1 MDPEPSLTVAG
12 TVTGDLDDTAMN
24 RQERLQSAILL
35 LLGTGLF
42 LALPFVLS
50 IGSVVFL
57 PPITAMIFTI
67 VLSPLAD
74 RLVRIGL
81 PNTLSSFL
89 AIIAM
94 IAVIMLALTLIL
106 QPAFVMVDQVP
117 TMIRQISQRFAEL
130 RGNFAWLNDI
140 NGQLA
145 RLSGRSSREVVLASP
160 SVIEQVAFATP
171 SVVLETLLTF
181 LMTFFMIEARI
192 RMKRRLLLDRHSF
205 GASVRIARVMRAV
218 QDRVANYILTVATIN
233 LAIGVIVAAGAW
245 AWGLTAPI
253 MWGGLAF
260 VLNFLPYLGPLVMMG
275 LLALVG
281 LGTADSVV
289 LGLVPMLAFLAL
301 HAVESNIFTPS
312 ILGSRFTLNPVS
324 ILIAISYFSWIWG
337 VLGALLSVPILLTL
351 SALIEHLGRPNM
363 VGFLFGEPL
372 FEPPSI
378 DLETEPGPGGDVPP
392 GQAARGQAG

>member
-1 MDPEPSLTVAG
+1 MDAR
-12 TVTGDLDDTAMN
+12 A
-24 RQERLQSAILL
+24 RLQSAILL
-35 LLGTGLF
+35 TLGIGLF

-57 PPITAMIFTI
+57 PPVTAMIFTI

-74 RLVRIGL
+74 RLVRLGL
-81 PNTLSSFL
+81 PNMLASFL
-89 AIIAM
+89 AIMAM
-94 IAVIMLALTLIL
+94 IAVIVMALSLIL

-117 TMIRQISQRFAEL
+117 TLARQVSQRFAEL
-130 RGNFAWLNDI
+130 RGNLSWIADI
-140 NGQLA
+140 NRQLA
-145 RLSGRSSREVVLASP
+145 RLSGRTAREVVLASP

-181 LMTFFMIEARI
+181 LMTFFMIESRI
-192 RMKRRLLLDRHSF
+192 RMKRRLLLDRHNF

-218 QDRVANYILTVATIN
+218 QDRVASYILTVAQIN
-233 LAIGVIVAAGAW
+233 FAMGVIVAAGAW
-245 AWGLTAPI
+245 GWGLAAPI

-281 LGTADSVV
+281 LGTASTVAM
-289 LGLVPMLAFLAL
+289 GLVPMLLFLGL
-301 HAVESNIFTPS
+301 HAVESNVITPS
-312 ILGSRFTLNPVS
+312 ILGARFTLNPVS

-351 SALIEHLGRPNM
+351 SAFVEHLGRPNI

-372 FEPPSI
+372 FEPP
-378 DLETEPGPGGDVPP
+378 L
-392 GQAARGQAG
+392 AAVADADASGSEASASPSPAQAG